1 MAKKA
6 EITVL
11 DGNLNNTYLVQKSE
25 PLLLMRTVPFE
36 LGELKIL
43 DTYLSRINSHD
54 EKCRTVTFTKAE
66 YEQLMGLTDTR
77 PQTLKKYI
85 KSMLQKVVDIPTEKG
100 YKLFSLFTCATC
112 EKDEYEQ
119 WTITLSCSEDA
130 KQLFFGIEQLGYLQ
144 YELKNILSLTSKYSF
159 LLYLYLRKERYR
171 SDWVIPLDELR
182 EQRLDIKNNETYLN
196 FKYFKRDVID
206 KAVAEVN
213 EKTDIKFTYITVKK
227 GRRVTGIRFQIIK
240 ELNAIDED
248 QLTFDDIPNYEYDV
262 NDKLGL
268 LAEAVHNEF
277 SPTQMNEIFETIC
290 LLQLPDSEDLGTD
303 IARYH
308 YLAKKYAKLNSSD
321 ERNKLKG
328 KPIKNRFNYFL
339 KLIQGDID
347 NNDSTEKENVSD
359 QSYDIDKFDQ
369 FAVTF
374 SKNTKKNK

>member
-1 MAKKA
+1 MARK
-6 EITVL
+6 EDITAL

-25 PLLLMRTVPFE
+25 PLRLMRTVPFD

-54 EKCRTVTFTKAE
+54 ETCRTVTFTKAE

-85 KSMLQKVVDIPTEKG
+85 KSMLQKVVDVPTEKG
-100 YKLFSLFTCATC
+100 YKMFSLFTCATC
-112 EKDEYEQ
+112 EKNEYDQ

-130 KQLFFGIEQLGYLQ
+130 KQLFFNIEQLGYLQ

-171 SDWVIPLDELR
+171 LDWVVPLNELR
-182 EQRLDIKNNETYLN
+182 EQRLDIKNNEYYKE
-196 FKYFKRDVID
+196 FKWFNKEILK
-206 KAVAEVN
+206 KAIAEVN
-213 EKTDIKFTYITVKK
+213 EKTDITFTYSTEKQ
-227 GRRVTGIRFQIIK
+227 GRRVTGIRFQLIK
-240 ELNAIDED
+240 EVSEIDEN
-248 QLTFDDIPNYEYDV
+248 QLTFDDVPKHEYDID
-262 NDKLGL
+262 DKLGL
-268 LAEAVHNEF
+268 LAEAVKNEF
-277 SPTQMNEIFETIC
+277 TPTQMNEIFETIC
-290 LLQLPDSEDLGTD
+290 LLRLPDREDLGTD
-303 IARYH
+303 LARYH
-308 YLAKKYAKLNSSD
+308 YLAKKYAKLNSAD
-321 ERNKLKG
+321 ERNKEKG

-339 KLIQGDID
+339 RLIQGDID
-347 NNDSTEKENVSD
+347 NKDSTEKANVPE